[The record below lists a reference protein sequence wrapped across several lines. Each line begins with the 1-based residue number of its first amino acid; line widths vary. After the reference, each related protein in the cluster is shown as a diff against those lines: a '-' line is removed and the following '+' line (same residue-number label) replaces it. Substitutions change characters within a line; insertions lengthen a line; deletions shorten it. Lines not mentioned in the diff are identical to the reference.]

1 MTHCCLVATSY
12 PPPFLSR
19 TKVNALEV
27 SLYVFSFLSISSST
41 IATSATR
48 VAHPAIGTIN
58 QNHNAVSKRSVP
70 VGTPTQLPK
79 RSSDVAMSWTQ
90 AVQGGETLLG
100 QMTDGGPQSEF
111 RSYADLADS
120 GWSSFPT
127 DGATGTDLE
136 PALTALGAA
145 QGTYGK
151 LCLFSSH
158 RIDV

>member
-1 MTHCCLVATSY
+1 MF
-12 PPPFLSR
+12 P
-19 TKVNALEV
+19 
-27 SLYVFSFLSISSST
+27 FLSISSST

-48 VAHPAIGTIN
+48 VAHPAIGSIN

-90 AVQGGETLLG
+90 AVQGGSALLR
-100 QMTDGGPQSEF
+100 QMADGGPQSEF
-111 RSYADLADS
+111 RSYADLAHS

-127 DGATGTDLE
+127 DGATDTDLE

-145 QGTYGK
+145 EGTYGK

-158 RIDV
+158 RTNVWLFGTMRHATRFIHTFAK